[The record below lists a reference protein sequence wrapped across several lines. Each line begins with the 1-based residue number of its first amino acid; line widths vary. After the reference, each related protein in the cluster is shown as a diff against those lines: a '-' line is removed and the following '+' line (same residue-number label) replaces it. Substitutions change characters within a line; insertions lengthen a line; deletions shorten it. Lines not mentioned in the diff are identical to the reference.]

1 MGLSSHKFIETDFT
15 GKKIADLSD
24 TPSSDGMTSAQLK
37 EYFDYIPKAMI
48 ALGAIN
54 DIIDDLCAT
63 SGAED
68 IGASVPGVTG
78 TNIQAVLESLKGLV
92 DDRYTKSAV
101 DTLLTG
107 KASTSTVSG
116 MIASVD
122 FDEETGTFTFTEQG
136 GTTHT
141 FDTGLEKVV
150 TNWDYD
156 KETQKLVLTLESG
169 ETKSVD
175 LSAFVTINEF
185 LDSDTIK
192 FSVAGEKVKAAIKE
206 GSITDAML
214 QQSLLTLL
222 QGYAASCKQ
231 NAESAETSKTN
242 AGEYSNAAASSATS
256 AGEKATV
263 ASQKATAAENSQI
276 LAQSYAKGGTGTR
289 EGEDADNAKYY
300 AEQARAAAGG
310 DFITKVPNPTAGNI
324 PTLTSVGQLQ
334 DSEKSI
340 DDIAKPFVVT
350 LTYSEDG
357 TIIADKTS
365 AEIFAAY
372 QAGKRMQ
379 ALCYG
384 SVGVPTYID
393 ENVIAFEINNG
404 RTSMWFQCEKG
415 TNGNDVWRMKNYE
428 RLPLPEN
435 VEPQKVMRVNVDSS
449 AWYASPLCL
458 VVAVNWNGNTEITSD
473 VGFADIVS
481 EYDNETPIRF
491 VLTSPSTAKTL
502 VGSLSRIELS
512 ETPHAVFTAC
522 DDTTN
527 KTYIFTCTYNGEGVA
542 DTWTMETVDMNAELA
557 KKGNAALITATN
569 TTVATT
575 AWADDT
581 TYTDFPFRAGI
592 TITGCTANHKPD
604 VTFSLTDAVSGNYA
618 PIAESYEGGIYIYA
632 AEKPTAALTI
642 PTITLLKEVGA

>member
-24 TPSSDGMTSAQLK
+24 TPSSDGMTAAKLK

-107 KASTSTVSG
+107 KASTITVSG

-156 KETQKLVLTLESG
+156 EETQKLVLTLESG

-256 AGEKATV
+256 ATQSATTAGERANV
-263 ASQKATAAENSQI
+263 ASQKATAAGNSQI
-276 LAQSYAKGGTGTR
+276 LSQSYAKGGTGTR
-289 EGEDADNAKYY
+289 TGEDTDNAKYY
-300 AEQARAAAGG
+300 MEQAKAAAGG
-310 DFITKVPNPTAGNI
+310 DFATRTELAKGLEAKVDKVTGKQLSTNDYTTTEKNKLNGIATGATKNTVATYNAELG
-324 PTLTSVGQLQ
+324 TS
-334 DSEKSI
+334 
-340 DDIAKPFVVT
+340 
-350 LTYSEDG
+350 
-357 TIIADKTS
+357 
-365 AEIFAAY
+365 
-372 QAGKRMQ
+372 
-379 ALCYG
+379 
-384 SVGVPTYID
+384 
-393 ENVIAFEINNG
+393 
-404 RTSMWFQCEKG
+404 W
-415 TNGNDVWRMKNYE
+415 
-428 RLPLPEN
+428 
-435 VEPQKVMRVNVDSS
+435 
-449 AWYASPLCL
+449 
-458 VVAVNWNGNTEITSD
+458 
-473 VGFADIVS
+473 
-481 EYDNETPIRF
+481 
-491 VLTSPSTAKTL
+491 TAKTGYVQQVVTVQGIL
-502 VGSLSRIELS
+502 ATD
-512 ETPHAVFTAC
+512 TPII
-522 DDTTN
+522 D
-527 KTYIFTCTYNGEGVA
+527 
-542 DTWTMETVDMNAELA
+542 
-557 KKGNAALITATN
+557 LIT
-569 TTVATT
+569 TT
-575 AWADDT
+575 
-581 TYTDFPFRAGI
+581 TDFEAQEEAWGKVFKAQAGANQI
-592 TITGCTANHKPD
+592 T
-604 VTFSLTDAVSGNYA
+604 FYA
-618 PIAESYEGGIYIYA
+618 
-632 AEKPTAALTI
+632 
-642 PTITLLKEVGA
+642 KEATKTSINLNIKVVR

>member
-1 MGLSSHKFIETDFT
+1 MGLSSHKFIEADFT

-24 TPSSDGMTSAQLK
+24 TPSSDGMTAAQLK
-37 EYFDYIPKAMI
+37 AYFDYIPKAMI

-101 DTLLTG
+101 DTLLAG

-116 MIASVD
+116 MIASVE

-136 GTTHT
+136 GTAHT

-156 KETQKLVLTLESG
+156 EETQKLVLTLESG

-214 QQSLLTLL
+214 QQSLLTAL
-222 QGYAASCKQ
+222 QGYVASCKQ
-231 NAESAETSKTN
+231 DAESAETSKKN
-242 AGEYSNAAASSATS
+242 AGEYSNTATSSATAAAQS
-256 AGEKATV
+256 AATASEKATT
-263 ASQKATAAENSQI
+263 ATQKATAAENSQI

-289 EGEDADNAKYY
+289 TGEDTDNAKFY
-300 AEQARAAAGG
+300 AEQAQAAAGG
-310 DFITKVPNPTAGNI
+310 DFATKTELTQGLATKVDKVPGKGLSTNDYT
-324 PTLTSVGQLQ
+324 T
-334 DSEKSI
+334 
-340 DDIAKPFVVT
+340 
-350 LTYSEDG
+350 
-357 TIIADKTS
+357 ADKNKV
-365 AEIFAAY
+365 A
-372 QAGKRMQ
+372 
-379 ALCYG
+379 
-384 SVGVPTYID
+384 
-393 ENVIAFEINNG
+393 N
-404 RTSMWFQCEKG
+404 
-415 TNGNDVWRMKNYE
+415 
-428 RLPLPEN
+428 LPSN
-435 VEPQKVMRVNVDSS
+435 T
-449 AWYASPLCL
+449 
-458 VVAVNWNGNTEITSD
+458 NTEL
-473 VGFADIVS
+473 
-481 EYDNETPIRF
+481 N
-491 VLTSPSTAKTL
+491 
-502 VGSLSRIELS
+502 
-512 ETPHAVFTAC
+512 
-522 DDTTN
+522 
-527 KTYIFTCTYNGEGVA
+527 
-542 DTWTMETVDMNAELA
+542 
-557 KKGNAALITATN
+557 KKGNANLITVTN

-592 TITGCTANHKPD
+592 TIEGCTANHKPD

-618 PIAESYEGGIYIYA
+618 PIAESYAGGIYIYA
-632 AEKPTAALTI
+632 SEKPTEALTI

>member
-24 TPSSDGMTSAQLK
+24 TPSSDGMTAAQLK
-37 EYFDYIPKAMI
+37 EYFDYIPKVMI

-156 KETQKLVLTLESG
+156 EETQKLVLTLESG

-256 AGEKATV
+256 ATQSATTAGERANV
-263 ASQKATAAENSQI
+263 ASQKATAAGNSQI
-276 LAQSYAKGGTGTR
+276 LSQSYAKGGTGTR
-289 EGEDADNAKYY
+289 TGEDTDNAKYY
-300 AEQARAAAGG
+300 MEQAKAAAGG
-310 DFITKVPNPTAGNI
+310 DFAT
-324 PTLTSVGQLQ
+324 
-334 DSEKSI
+334 
-340 DDIAKPFVVT
+340 
-350 LTYSEDG
+350 
-357 TIIADKTS
+357 
-365 AEIFAAY
+365 
-372 QAGKRMQ
+372 
-379 ALCYG
+379 
-384 SVGVPTYID
+384 
-393 ENVIAFEINNG
+393 
-404 RTSMWFQCEKG
+404 RT
-415 TNGNDVWRMKNYE
+415 
-428 RLPLPEN
+428 
-435 VEPQKVMRVNVDSS
+435 
-449 AWYASPLCL
+449 
-458 VVAVNWNGNTEITSD
+458 
-473 VGFADIVS
+473 
-481 EYDNETPIRF
+481 
-491 VLTSPSTAKTL
+491 
-502 VGSLSRIELS
+502 
-512 ETPHAVFTAC
+512 
-522 DDTTN
+522 
-527 KTYIFTCTYNGEGVA
+527 
-542 DTWTMETVDMNAELA
+542 ELA
-557 KKGNAALITATN
+557 KGLEEKVDKVTGKQLSTNDYTTTEKNKLNGIATGATKN
-569 TTVATT
+569 TVATYNAAVGT
-575 AWADDT
+575 SWTTETGYVKQVVTVQGILATDT
-581 TYTDFPFRAGI
+581 PIIDLITTTTDFEAQEEAWGEVFKAQAGANQI
-592 TITGCTANHKPD
+592 T
-604 VTFSLTDAVSGNYA
+604 FYA
-618 PIAESYEGGIYIYA
+618 
-632 AEKPTAALTI
+632 
-642 PTITLLKEVGA
+642 KEATKTSINLNIKVVR

>member
-24 TPSSDGMTSAQLK
+24 TPSSDGMTAAQLK

-156 KETQKLVLTLESG
+156 EETQKLVLILESG

-242 AGEYSNAAASSATS
+242 AGEYSNAAASSATT
-256 AGEKATV
+256 AGERANV
-263 ASQKATAAENSQI
+263 ASQKATAAETSQI

-289 EGEDADNAKYY
+289 EGEDTDNAKYY
-300 AEQARAAAGG
+300 MEQAKAAAGG
-310 DFITKVPNPTAGNI
+310 DFATRTELTEGLETKVDKASGK
-324 PTLTSVGQLQ
+324 QLSTN
-334 DSEKSI
+334 DY
-340 DDIAKPFVVT
+340 T
-350 LTYSEDG
+350 T
-357 TIIADKTS
+357 ADKDKVANLPS
-365 AEIFAAY
+365 
-372 QAGKRMQ
+372 
-379 ALCYG
+379 
-384 SVGVPTYID
+384 
-393 ENVIAFEINNG
+393 N
-404 RTSMWFQCEKG
+404 
-415 TNGNDVWRMKNYE
+415 TN
-428 RLPLPEN
+428 
-435 VEPQKVMRVNVDSS
+435 
-449 AWYASPLCL
+449 
-458 VVAVNWNGNTEITSD
+458 T
-473 VGFADIVS
+473 
-481 EYDNETPIRF
+481 
-491 VLTSPSTAKTL
+491 
-502 VGSLSRIELS
+502 
-512 ETPHAVFTAC
+512 
-522 DDTTN
+522 
-527 KTYIFTCTYNGEGVA
+527 
-542 DTWTMETVDMNAELA
+542 ELA
-557 KKGNAALITATN
+557 KKGNAALITAN
-569 TTVATT
+569 NKSVPVS
-575 AWADDT
+575 AWTSDT

-618 PIAESYEGGIYIYA
+618 PIAESYAGGLYIYA

>member
-24 TPSSDGMTSAQLK
+24 TPSSDGMTAAQLK

-156 KETQKLVLTLESG
+156 EETQKLVLILESG

-256 AGEKATV
+256 ATQSATTAGE
-263 ASQKATAAENSQI
+263 KATAAENSQI

-289 EGEDADNAKYY
+289 TGEDTDNAKYY
-300 AEQARAAAGG
+300 MEQAKAAAGG
-310 DFITKVPNPTAGNI
+310 DFATRTELTEGLETKVDKASGK
-324 PTLTSVGQLQ
+324 QLSTN
-334 DSEKSI
+334 DY
-340 DDIAKPFVVT
+340 T
-350 LTYSEDG
+350 T
-357 TIIADKTS
+357 TDKNKV
-365 AEIFAAY
+365 A
-372 QAGKRMQ
+372 
-379 ALCYG
+379 
-384 SVGVPTYID
+384 
-393 ENVIAFEINNG
+393 N
-404 RTSMWFQCEKG
+404 
-415 TNGNDVWRMKNYE
+415 
-428 RLPLPEN
+428 LPSN
-435 VEPQKVMRVNVDSS
+435 T
-449 AWYASPLCL
+449 
-458 VVAVNWNGNTEITSD
+458 NTELENKVD
-473 VGFADIVS
+473 KVS
-481 EYDNETPIRF
+481 GKGLSANDYTTTDKNK
-491 VLTSPSTAKTL
+491 VANLPSNTNT
-502 VGSLSRIELS
+502 EL
-512 ETPHAVFTAC
+512 
-522 DDTTN
+522 N
-527 KTYIFTCTYNGEGVA
+527 
-542 DTWTMETVDMNAELA
+542 
-557 KKGNAALITATN
+557 KKGNADLITATN
-569 TTVATT
+569 TSVPAS
-575 AWADDT
+575 AWASDT

-618 PIAESYEGGIYIYA
+618 PIAESYAGGIYIYA
-632 AEKPTAALTI
+632 AEKPTVALTI

>member
-24 TPSSDGMTSAQLK
+24 TPSSDGMTAAQLK

-156 KETQKLVLTLESG
+156 EETQKLVLTLESG

-256 AGEKATV
+256 ATQSATTAGEWANV
-263 ASQKATAAENSQI
+263 ANQKATAAETSQI

-289 EGEDADNAKYY
+289 TGEDTDNAKYY
-300 AEQARAAAGG
+300 MEQAKAAAAQASGF
-310 DFITKVPNPTAGNI
+310 D
-324 PTLTSVGQLQ
+324 
-334 DSEKSI
+334 
-340 DDIAKPFVVT
+340 
-350 LTYSEDG
+350 
-357 TIIADKTS
+357 
-365 AEIFAAY
+365 Y
-372 QAGKRMQ
+372 QG
-379 ALCYG
+379 
-384 SVGVPTYID
+384 
-393 ENVIAFEINNG
+393 
-404 RTSMWFQCEKG
+404 
-415 TNGNDVWRMKNYE
+415 
-428 RLPLPEN
+428 
-435 VEPQKVMRVNVDSS
+435 
-449 AWYASPLCL
+449 AW
-458 VVAVNWNGNTEITSD
+458 
-473 VGFADIVS
+473 
-481 EYDNETPIRF
+481 
-491 VLTSPSTAKTL
+491 
-502 VGSLSRIELS
+502 
-512 ETPHAVFTAC
+512 
-522 DDTTN
+522 DDTTSYTTN
-527 KTYIFTCTYNGEGVA
+527 QLVSYDYLLWSAKKNNINSIPYEGSEDWNIFIGIPSVIDCGGFTD
-542 DTWTMETVDMNAELA
+542 DTLAEHIMNANAHANIMLDANNSEPTTQETLYEHETA
-557 KKGNAALITATN
+557 QNAHGNIN
-569 TTVATT
+569 I
-575 AWADDT
+575 D
-581 TYTDFPFRAGI
+581 
-592 TITGCTANHKPD
+592 
-604 VTFSLTDAVSGNYA
+604 
-618 PIAESYEGGIYIYA
+618 GG
-632 AEKPTAALTI
+632 
-642 PTITLLKEVGA
+642 GSN

>member
-24 TPSSDGMTSAQLK
+24 TPSSDGMTAAQLK

-156 KETQKLVLTLESG
+156 EETQKLVLILESG

-175 LSAFVTINEF
+175 LSAFVTTNEF

-256 AGEKATV
+256 ATQSATIAGEKATV

-289 EGEDADNAKYY
+289 TGEDTDNAKYY
-300 AEQARAAAGG
+300 MEQAKAAAGG
-310 DFITKVPNPTAGNI
+310 DFATRTELTEGLETKVDKASGK
-324 PTLTSVGQLQ
+324 QLSTN
-334 DSEKSI
+334 DY
-340 DDIAKPFVVT
+340 T
-350 LTYSEDG
+350 T
-357 TIIADKTS
+357 ADKDKV
-365 AEIFAAY
+365 A
-372 QAGKRMQ
+372 
-379 ALCYG
+379 
-384 SVGVPTYID
+384 
-393 ENVIAFEINNG
+393 N
-404 RTSMWFQCEKG
+404 
-415 TNGNDVWRMKNYE
+415 
-428 RLPLPEN
+428 LPSN
-435 VEPQKVMRVNVDSS
+435 T
-449 AWYASPLCL
+449 
-458 VVAVNWNGNTEITSD
+458 NTELEKKVDKVSGKGLSANDYTTTDKNKVANLPSD
-473 VGFADIVS
+473 
-481 EYDNETPIRF
+481 
-491 VLTSPSTAKTL
+491 
-502 VGSLSRIELS
+502 
-512 ETPHAVFTAC
+512 
-522 DDTTN
+522 TN
-527 KTYIFTCTYNGEGVA
+527 T
-542 DTWTMETVDMNAELA
+542 ELA
-557 KKGNAALITATN
+557 KKGNAALITETN
-569 TTVATT
+569 TSVPVS
-575 AWADDT
+575 AWASDT

-618 PIAESYEGGIYIYA
+618 PIAESYAGGIYIYA

-642 PTITLLKEVGA
+642 PTISLLQEVEA